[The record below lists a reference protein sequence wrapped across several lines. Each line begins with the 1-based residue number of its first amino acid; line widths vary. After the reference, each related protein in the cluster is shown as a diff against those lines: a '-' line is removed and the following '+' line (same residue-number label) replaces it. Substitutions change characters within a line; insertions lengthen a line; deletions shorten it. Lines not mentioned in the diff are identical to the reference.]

1 MWRSLQQSGDISGG
15 EVPGFEVMKAKMDD
29 WTVQM
34 IDVTNEGKVDVV
46 LTISGSAITV
56 LTQPVNANFSVGE
69 DKIHPR
75 TVILLLNGKVI
86 YSDFATKSR
95 QTLTGR

>member
-34 IDVTNEGKVDVV
+34 IDVTNDTKVDVV
-46 LTISGSAITV
+46 LTISGSAITA
-56 LTQPVNANFSVGE
+56 LT
-69 DKIHPR
+69 
-75 TVILLLNGKVI
+75 
-86 YSDFATKSR
+86 
-95 QTLTGR
+95 

>member
-1 MWRSLQQSGDISGG
+1 MWRYLQQSGDISGG
-15 EVPGFEVMKAKMDD
+15 EVPGFEVMKGKMDD

-56 LTQPVNANFSVGE
+56 LTQPLNANFSVGE
-69 DKIHPR
+69 D
-75 TVILLLNGKVI
+75 
-86 YSDFATKSR
+86 
-95 QTLTGR
+95 GRR